1 MGVDALRQALPGIAH
16 VPRPQRLSGGLV
28 GQWRLAPVVVA
39 GLEGAQTF
47 FFAGRELRRVEFVA
61 DASELADSG
70 AAAYGELLQFG
81 RASYGPE
88 TAANDP
94 SGSYAAWTR
103 GDLEVYAQRETTITA
118 TPNPHC
124 GIHRRAVANVGAL
137 VARSA
142 RAHARRMAVK
152 SPARS
157 ITYADLEQRTNRLA
171 NALLGLGLERG
182 DRVGIYLPNCV
193 EVVEIEI
200 ACYKAGL
207 IKAPFNARLSP
218 TEVGAIAANSGAAL
232 IVTTTERAETIRPH
246 VAQSMPDAMPQ
257 LLLTDDAGP
266 TGYEAALAQ
275 ASDSFA
281 PMAVFEDEV
290 AVLHYTSGSS
300 GVLKAAM
307 QTFGNRLAQLRKFLT
322 RSDGQQPGHILGLV
336 GPITHA
342 SGMQM
347 VPALCQG
354 VTIRLFNG
362 FEPPRFIADMRA
374 DRVTHTFM
382 VPTMINM
389 LLTELEGQYRPLPDL
404 LRLGYGAA
412 PMAPARILQAMDV
425 FGPILQQGYG
435 AGETTSGVCGLS
447 VEDHLFARA
456 ARPERLASCGRP
468 FLECDVQI
476 LGDDGQP
483 VATGEIGEIVVRG
496 DDIFAGYWRAPELT
510 AEAGRAP
517 GADTTAAI
525 DAFCAQHLG
534 GFKRPRRIEFV
545 TALPKNPNG
554 KVMRRAVQAPY
565 WEGRGRMVN

>member
-1 MGVDALRQALPGIAH
+1 MFQ
-16 VPRPQRLSGGLV
+16 
-28 GQWRLAPVVVA
+28 
-39 GLEGAQTF
+39 
-47 FFAGRELRRVEFVA
+47 
-61 DASELADSG
+61 
-70 AAAYGELLQFG
+70 
-81 RASYGPE
+81 E
-88 TAANDP
+88 TAI
-94 SGSYAAWTR
+94 
-103 GDLEVYAQRETTITA
+103 TTSPPI
-118 TPNPHC
+118 PP
-124 GIHRRAVANVGAL
+124 RVVANVGAL

-171 NALLGLGLERG
+171 NALLGLGLQRG

-232 IVTTTERAETIRPH
+232 IVTTAERAETIRPH
-246 VAQSMPDAMPQ
+246 VAQCMPGAMPR

-266 TGYEAALAQ
+266 AGYEAALAL
-275 ASDSFA
+275 ASDTFT
-281 PMAVFEDEV
+281 PVVVCEDEV

-510 AEAGRAP
+510 AEVLKDGAYHTGDLARMDDEGYVYIVDRKKDMVISGGFNVYPSEVEAVLYQHDAIADACVFAVPDDKWGEAVAAHVVLKPGRAV

-545 TALPKNPNG
+545 TTLPKNPNG

>member
-1 MGVDALRQALPGIAH
+1 MPTPYPSATP
-16 VPRPQRLSGGLV
+16 P
-28 GQWRLAPVVVA
+28 
-39 GLEGAQTF
+39 
-47 FFAGRELRRVEFVA
+47 
-61 DASELADSG
+61 
-70 AAAYGELLQFG
+70 AAY
-81 RASYGPE
+81 P
-88 TAANDP
+88 
-94 SGSYAAWTR
+94 
-103 GDLEVYAQRETTITA
+103 
-118 TPNPHC
+118 
-124 GIHRRAVANVGAL
+124 VANVGAL

-142 RAHARRMAVK
+142 RAHAQRIAVK
-152 SPARS
+152 SPTRS
-157 ITYADLEQRTNRLA
+157 VTYAELERRSNQLA
-171 NALLGLGLERG
+171 NALLGVGLARG

-193 EVVEIEI
+193 EIVEIEL

-207 IKAPFNARLSP
+207 IKAPFNARLSAA
-218 TEVGAIAANSGAAL
+218 EVGAVAANADATL
-232 IVTTTERAETIRPH
+232 IITTAERAEAIAPH
-246 VAQSMPDAMPQ
+246 IAHHMPGAQPRM
-257 LLLTDDAGP
+257 LLLDGPAGSH
-266 TGYEAALAQ
+266 YEALLAQ
-275 ASDSFA
+275 AQDRFT
-281 PMAVFEDEV
+281 PVAVQAHEV

-307 QTFGNRLAQLRKFLT
+307 QTFGNRLAQLRKFLM

-342 SGMQM
+342 SGMQI

-354 VTIRLFNG
+354 VTIRLFNS
-362 FEPPRFIADMRA
+362 FEPGRFMADMRA

-412 PMAPARILQAMDV
+412 PMAPARILKAMDV

-510 AEAGRAP
+510 AEVLKDGAYHTGDLARMDEEGFVYIVDRKKDMVISGGFNVYPSEVEAVLYQHDAIADACVFAVPDDKWGEAVAAHVVLKPGRTAG
-517 GADTTAAI
+517 DEVTAAI

-545 TALPKNPNG
+545 RTLPKNPNG